1 MPYDVIT
8 FGSALRDVYLQSG
21 KFRRVPV
28 AGFGAQGAECFP
40 FGGKVEIDSVTF
52 DTGGGG
58 ANAAATFA
66 QLGFKTA
73 VVSRVGCDGAGMVI
87 RSHLSSLGV
96 DIRFVQ
102 EDRRAKSGYSTIL
115 LAPSGERTVLIYR
128 GASRMFQAAQVPWQR
143 LRASWFYVSSVGGN
157 LSFVRKV
164 LQRARAVGAR
174 VAWNPGGTEIAKG
187 SRLMEPVMRQCFY
200 VQMNRE
206 EAAALAHVSSERTE
220 LLLRYAA
227 SLDIPVFALT
237 DGTKG
242 AYVIADGSVWYAPPV
257 PSTCVNQTGAGDAFG
272 SGFVAGMMRTDDV
285 QYGFQVALLNA
296 SSVVS
301 EMGAEHGLLRRW
313 PSQKALR
320 RVRISPYNV

>member
-28 AGFGAQGAECFP
+28 AGYGAQGAECFP

-66 QLGFKTA
+66 QLGFKA
-73 VVSRVGCDGAGMVI
+73 ALVSRLGCDGAGMVI
-87 RSHLSSLGV
+87 QSHLSSLGV

-102 EDRRAKSGYSTIL
+102 EDRTAASGYSTIL

-128 GASRMFQAAQVPWQR
+128 GASRMFRASQVPWRR
-143 LRASWFYVSSVGGN
+143 LRASWFYISSVGGN
-157 LSFVRKV
+157 LSFVRKA

-174 VAWNPGGTEIAKG
+174 VAWNPGGAEIAKG
-187 SRLMEPVMRQCFY
+187 GRAMEPVMRQCFY

-206 EAAALAHVSSERTE
+206 EAASLARVSSERTE
-220 LLLRYAA
+220 LILRYAA
-227 SLDIPVFALT
+227 GLDIPVFALT
-237 DGTKG
+237 DGAKG
-242 AYVIADGSVWYAPPV
+242 AYIIEGGLVWYAPPV
-257 PSTCVNQTGAGDAFG
+257 PSKCVNQTGAGDAFG
-272 SGFVAGMMRTDDV
+272 SGFVAGMMRADDV
-285 QYGFQVALLNA
+285 RYGFQVALLNA

-301 EMGAEHGLLRRW
+301 EMGAERGLLRRW
-313 PSQKALR
+313 PSQKKMRQA
-320 RVRISPYNV
+320 RISSYKV